1 MNKIVKND
9 VVVHTHTHTHTGN
22 LLENK
27 NKINERDICTNAS
40 NFGVQLNKEKQ
51 NNIIT
56 FEKHKSNAVGGRRPR
71 RPADRTK
78 TYK

>member
-1 MNKIVKND
+1 MNKNFKS
-9 VVVHTHTHTHTGN
+9 VVAVHTHTHTHTHTGN

-51 NNIIT
+51 MPQILACN
-56 FEKHKSNAVGGRRPR
+56 
-71 RPADRTK
+71 
-78 TYK
+78 